1 MSHCWLVVIMWVVL
15 VNPVTGATIVVVVII
30 WVCLTKFH
38 EWWEED
44 RPDIIE
50 DIKKMGRKEWGLKED
65 EEVHVVKGG
74 SYYIASLFS
83 VGANHHFPLVE
94 LGLMPKTPAEV
105 LEEAETGV
113 DAGRAV
119 FFKVDGQHL
128 LRVEKHP
135 WLKKLLEAARMGF
148 EHSLWGGGAQGSLAH
163 LTIAVQMDDNEGR
176 PISGY

>member
-1 MSHCWLVVIMWVVL
+1 MWVVL

-50 DIKKMGRKEWGLKED
+50 EIKEMGRKEWGLEED
-65 EEVHVVKGG
+65 EEVVVHDF
-74 SYYIASLFS
+74 YYFASLLT

-113 DAGRAV
+113 DAGRVV
-119 FFKVDGQHL
+119 FLVDDQYL
-128 LRVEKHP
+128 LRVEKNP

-148 EHSLWGGGAQGSLAH
+148 ERVLWGG
-163 LTIAVQMDDNEGR
+163 M
-176 PISGY
+176 

>member
-1 MSHCWLVVIMWVVL
+1 M
-15 VNPVTGATIVVVVII
+15 NPVTGATIVVVVII
-30 WVCLTKFH
+30 WVCLVKFH

-44 RPDIIE
+44 RPKIIE
-50 DIKKMGRKEWGLKED
+50 DIKKMGRKEWGLKKD

-74 SYYIASLFS
+74 FHYIASLFS
-83 VGANHHFPLVE
+83 VGGNHHFPLVE

-113 DAGRAV
+113 DPGRAV

-135 WLKKLLEAARMGF
+135 WLKKLVEAARMGF
-148 EHSLWGGGAQGSLAH
+148 EHSLWGGGVQGSLAH
-163 LTIAVQMDDNEGR
+163 LTIAAQMDDNEGR
-176 PISGY
+176 PISGN

>member
-1 MSHCWLVVIMWVVL
+1 MWVVL

-30 WVCLTKFH
+30 WVCLVKFH

-50 DIKKMGRKEWGLKED
+50 EIKEMGRQEWGLGED
-65 EEVHVVKGG
+65 EEVGVEDF
-74 SYYIASLFS
+74 YYFASLFK

-94 LGLMPKTPAEV
+94 LSLMPKTPQEV

-113 DAGRAV
+113 DPGRAV

-163 LTIAVQMDDNEGR
+163 LTIAA
-176 PISGY
+176 

>member
-1 MSHCWLVVIMWVVL
+1 MIMWVVL

-50 DIKKMGRKEWGLKED
+50 EIKEMGRQEWGLEED
-65 EEVHVVKGG
+65 EEVGVENF
-74 SYYIASLFS
+74 YYFPSVFS

-94 LGLMPKTPAEV
+94 LGLMPETPAEV
-105 LEEAETGV
+105 LEEAETGA
-113 DAGRAV
+113 DAGRSV

-128 LRVEKHP
+128 LRVEAHP
-135 WLKKLLEAARMGF
+135 WLKKLVEAARMGF
-148 EHSLWGGGAQGSLAH
+148 ECALWGGGAQGSLAH
-163 LTIAVQMDDNEGR
+163 LAIAAQMDDNEGR
-176 PISGY
+176 PISGN